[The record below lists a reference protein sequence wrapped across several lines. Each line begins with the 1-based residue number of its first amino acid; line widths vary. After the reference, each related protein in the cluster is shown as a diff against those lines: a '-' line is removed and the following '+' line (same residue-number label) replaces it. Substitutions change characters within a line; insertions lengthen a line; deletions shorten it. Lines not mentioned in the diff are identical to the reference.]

1 MADYTH
7 SYTTDATP
15 AEVLDLAEAYL
26 VGLRGFSVPL
36 GHEPTPDSSEFPL
49 RGGLLAVLFG
59 GHPTVKL
66 TTEKRESKTRLTIT
80 ANRKQLLEAMDEWAS
95 RELDATALS

>member
-1 MADYTH
+1 
-7 SYTTDATP
+7 
-15 AEVLDLAEAYL
+15 VL
-26 VGLRGFSVPL
+26 S
-36 GHEPTPDSSEFPL
+36 
-49 RGGLLAVLFG
+49 G

>member
-1 MADYTH
+1 VADYTH

-36 GHEPTPDSSEFPL
+36 GHDPRETRPSSPCEAVSW
-49 RGGLLAVLFG
+49 RCCLAAIL
-59 GHPTVKL
+59 P
-66 TTEKRESKTRLTIT
+66 
-80 ANRKQLLEAMDEWAS
+80 
-95 RELDATALS
+95 